1 MLEACTEHY
10 LEQQVVRQRHGGDWA
25 RGQKI
30 WMLSAA
36 KYALLPGYQQEVKW
50 CGQCELTGFFFR
62 VWATL
67 GCRIYCNSLF
77 LRLVT

>member
-36 KYALLPGYQQEVKW
+36 KYALLPGYQQEVK
-50 CGQCELTGFFFR
+50 
-62 VWATL
+62 
-67 GCRIYCNSLF
+67 
-77 LRLVT
+77 